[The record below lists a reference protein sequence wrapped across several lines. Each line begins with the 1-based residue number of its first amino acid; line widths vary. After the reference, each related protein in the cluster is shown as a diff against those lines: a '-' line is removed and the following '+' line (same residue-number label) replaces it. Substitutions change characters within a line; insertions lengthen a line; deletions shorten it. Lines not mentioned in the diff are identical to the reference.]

1 MAADTAVPSNCD
13 GALEKHF
20 RPIVFL
26 LNSHTPDNVDA
37 ATVADLLH
45 PFFRKDDYY
54 VVNASTVANPIGI
67 LREAKKSLSSEA
79 SLQAAAASVQDRLS
93 AAVQSALTNIAATRR
108 EAQQAALQAKEAQL
122 SALQADYVE
131 DGLSAEEARAAAHA
145 ELQERSESEG
155 EESYSSAGER
165 LPPAV
170 CVVNAPLLPAAVAR
184 LACDVGGLAA
194 VVLLESPCSVRE
206 LVSVA
211 GAGGRKSSTS
221 VAASNAPNDRAKGR
235 GPGAGAA
242 AASSSSTSKQHHF
255 SAAAGGS
262 AEDLLAALGRA
273 ALAQPDDNAF
283 QDVLLQHVPYPTER
297 ANSTDA
303 SPESPALLRP
313 SIPAA
318 QFLPTLHALLL
329 RIFSCWVRYNAW
341 RARRFLVQV
350 PAYTPLIDSE
360 AALSAVAGE
369 DALAAA
375 AAAEQ
380 RPNKRKSGGPGGHED
395 NVPLPISTKLPTT
408 TPRPCTMAQVAAE
421 QFEYTAYMQR
431 WMRSASH
438 GSTDNVLAAGEAVQA
453 CLKGC
458 LCQVASLKGSSTLRT
473 SADTSAAQLG
483 EDIADAC
490 ARCRIAVAV
499 SSGASLRPPKDGV
512 EAACQ
517 DKGAATCGA
526 TPISA
531 PASAGLTADSVE
543 EALAHIV
550 TEEVGSAALPSV
562 TTALI
567 TTAGDGDALHWMRDA
582 LLARDHHGWHTAVQ
596 RWGRTA
602 VYCLHQQ
609 THAIGA
615 PRTQHT
621 AHLLDSPTTFPR
633 FFREEEFLEA
643 EGRHYAPSSLS
654 DDTEKDEEES
664 ESDSSSEET
673 TSDSCGDDTASA
685 AEDAATKMVPTAVR
699 EMPPACPTVDHVDIV
714 SQHLRRR
721 RVLEQVRL
729 SHARPPVQELM
740 GCATPCRTVVTE
752 TQWMRAADG
761 TLVEVAR
768 TAANS
773 AQVRC
778 TIVDAGIDL
787 EAGFMLDCPPPTV
800 DDFAKATA
808 VDARASGSL
817 PEPLLSSA
825 VRGFLSLGRELRVIT
840 EVVADNAQAVAQ
852 AAYAAAVAAAK
863 EAAVTQY
870 EAQFRRVG
878 KASKSREEAKAANQ
892 LTLEQITKT
901 LLDALP
907 SPPPSPP
914 PEGGDGKTAAARIV
928 MRVHACFLLHDC
940 VMTAAAPKAG
950 APGVQ
955 LRCLKPSQ
963 HTTHLPRR
971 RLLSVQLWNE
981 GVVSTVALTHLQA
994 IDVYLDGVVEVH
1006 SPDLAA
1012 GVRLL
1017 LYKNGSY
1024 VTVSGRCQLLV
1035 SPDGRVTR
1043 YENGEGGR
1051 LVHKLQRGRATA
1063 VSAPAVHR
1071 VEREDGLHLEGIES
1085 SGADD
1090 DGQASLI
1097 PCSLGHVRCIR
1108 FGTGVVVEQGDKD
1121 GMWSWRF
1128 VGLPTVYC
1136 DVAAY
1141 QIAAAIGKGECD
1153 RLAYQPRTD
1162 SFSLFLND
1170 SEAEGARV
1178 AADVAMSSCRISVFT
1193 QGCDL
1198 START
1203 DQGDRTGV
1211 FAVDCAYGGVYGRVG
1226 ADRVY
1231 RVSPFGRCSEEVEH
1245 GGDLRYRQL
1254 VLPEHYK
1261 RPKKTAEALLLP
1273 EYASPS
1279 FRRAVAGEGGD
1290 LTTVPSADHTD
1301 ALHLQA
1307 VPLLLPKEPA
1317 RISASTAASPYSTLA
1332 VQHPAA
1338 CVPLQLRCIA
1348 LQEDGSQVT
1357 VLDAASW
1364 LEWVMWWQRHS
1375 SWAPQYSSPTPKE
1388 ALREGAPEERPF
1400 RLIRALRARQ
1410 AFVPFTEPGAENVPA
1425 EASVVQE
1432 CVLRLPSREAA
1443 SAPSWCAAGSLARTS
1458 AVSGVTGAADEEDTA
1473 PAAAVAEAA
1482 VPLDAAPVSPIV
1494 AREEEQVPMAALT
1507 DAHCVTE
1514 LPAAVG
1520 RRGGSLN
1527 YWTSALCPQALQPSR
1542 DSSRTENGV
1551 AMPMARTHTANL
1563 SADAATSE
1571 APAPPSPAVPA
1582 AMPKKT
1588 LSWQSSKV
1596 PLMHSYHPAA
1606 DELTGT
1612 NASSRFH
1619 TPRLEVHPR
1628 KVEFGNVLP
1637 LRRYVTTVRLTNA
1650 STVPCRYRVRVG
1662 AVVRPFLSV
1671 SYSRQFVAPGITT
1684 EMHVELSGSQPYGVM
1699 DSHISIVHEGGTVEV
1714 NVWWCTTD
1722 EADTARLGDGV
1733 TCAGWTVHKPAIQHP
1748 RMPEQETEQTDDRS
1762 TLSDTDVA
1770 LDVRT
1775 A

>member
-1 MAADTAVPSNCD
+1 MATDTPVPSHYE
-13 GALEKHF
+13 GVLEKHF
-20 RPIVFL
+20 CPIVFL
-26 LNSHTPDNVDA
+26 LNSHTPDNLDA
-37 ATVADLLH
+37 ATVAHLLR

-54 VVNASTVANPIGI
+54 VVNVSSVGNPIGI

-79 SLQAAAASVQDRLS
+79 SLQAAAASLQDRLS
-93 AAVQSALTNIAATRR
+93 AAVQSALTNIATTRR
-108 EAQQAALQAKEAQL
+108 EAQQAALQAMEAQL
-122 SALQADYVE
+122 SALQADYME
-131 DGLSAEEARAAAHA
+131 DGLSAEEALAAAHA
-145 ELQERSESEG
+145 ELQERSESED
-155 EESYSSAGER
+155 EDSYSSAGER

-184 LACDVGGLAA
+184 LACDVASLAA
-194 VVLLESPCSVRE
+194 VVLLDSPCSVRE

-211 GAGGRKSSTS
+211 GTGGRKSSAS
-221 VAASNAPNDRAKGR
+221 VPASNTANDRAKGR
-235 GPGAGAA
+235 GSGAGA
-242 AASSSSTSKQHHF
+242 AASSSSSASKQHHF
-255 SAAAGGS
+255 SATAGGS

-273 ALAQPDDNAF
+273 ALAQPDDSAF
-283 QDVLLQHVPYPTER
+283 QEVLLQHVPYPTESS
-297 ANSTDA
+297 NITGA
-303 SPESPALLRP
+303 SPESPAALRP
-313 SIPAA
+313 AVPAA
-318 QFLPTLHALLL
+318 QFLSTLHALLL
-329 RIFSCWVRYNAW
+329 RIFSCWVRYDAW
-341 RARRFLVQV
+341 RARRCLVQV
-350 PAYTPLIDSE
+350 PAYTPLIDAE
-360 AALSAVAGE
+360 AALSAAAGE

-380 RPNKRKSGGPGGHED
+380 RPNRHKSGGPGGHED
-395 NVPLPISTKLPTT
+395 SVSLPTSAKPPTT
-408 TPRPCTMAQVAAE
+408 TLHPCTMAQVAAE
-421 QFEYTAYMQR
+421 QFEYTACMQR
-431 WMRSASH
+431 WMRCPSH
-438 GSTDNVLAAGEAVQA
+438 ESTDNVLAAGEAVQA

-490 ARCRIAVAV
+490 ARCRVAVAV
-499 SSGASLRPPKDGV
+499 SSGASLRPAKDSV
-512 EAACQ
+512 AAACP
-517 DKGAATCGA
+517 DKGATTCGA
-526 TPISA
+526 TPVSA
-531 PASAGLTADSVE
+531 AASAGLTADSVE

-550 TEEVGSAALPSV
+550 TEEVGSTALPSI

-582 LLARDHHGWHTAVQ
+582 LLARDQHGWHTAVQ

-609 THAIGA
+609 TDAIGA

-643 EGRHYAPSSLS
+643 EGRYYAPSSLS
-654 DDTEKDEEES
+654 DDTEE

-673 TSDSCGDDTASA
+673 ASDSSGDDTASA
-685 AEDAATKMVPTAVR
+685 AEGAATKMVPAVAR
-699 EMPPACPTVDHVDIV
+699 ETPPACPTVDHVDVV

-729 SHARPPVQELM
+729 SHARPPVQELL
-740 GCATPCRTVVTE
+740 GCGTPCRTVVTE

-773 AQVRC
+773 AQMRC
-778 TIVDAGIDL
+778 TIVDAGLHL
-787 EAGFMLDCPPPTV
+787 EAGFMLDCPPSTV

-808 VDARASGSL
+808 ADARASGSL
-817 PEPLLSSA
+817 PEPLLASA
-825 VRGFLSLGRELRVIT
+825 VRGFVSLGRELRVIT

-852 AAYAAAVAAAK
+852 GAYAAAVAAAK

-878 KASKSREEAKAANQ
+878 KTSKSRDEAKAATQ
-892 LTLEQITKT
+892 LTLEQITQT

-907 SPPPSPP
+907 SPPPPPP
-914 PEGGDGKTAAARIV
+914 PESGDGKAAAARIV
-928 MRVHACFLLHDC
+928 MRVHACFLMHDC
-940 VMTAAAPKAG
+940 VMTAATSKAG
-950 APGVQ
+950 VPGVQ
-955 LRCLKPSQ
+955 LRCLTPSQ

-971 RLLSVQLWNE
+971 RLLTVQLWNE
-981 GVVSTVALTHLQA
+981 GVVSAVTVTHLQA
-994 IDVYLDGVVEVH
+994 VDVYLDGVVEVH
-1006 SPDLAA
+1006 SPDLPT

-1024 VTVSGRCQLLV
+1024 VTVAGRCQLVV

-1051 LVHKLQRGRATA
+1051 LVHKLQHGRATA

-1071 VEREDGLHLEGIES
+1071 VEREDGVQLEVIEP

-1090 DGQASLI
+1090 HGQASLV
-1097 PCSLGHVRCIR
+1097 PCSLGHVRRIR
-1108 FGTGVVVEQGDKD
+1108 LGTGVVVEQGDTD

-1128 VGLPTVYC
+1128 VGLPAVYC
-1136 DVAAY
+1136 DVTAY
-1141 QIAAAIGKGECD
+1141 EIAVAIDKGECD
-1153 RLAYQPRTD
+1153 RFAYQPRTD
-1162 SFSLFLND
+1162 SFSLFVND
-1170 SEAEGARV
+1170 SKTAGARV

-1198 START
+1198 STARA
-1203 DQGDRTGV
+1203 DQGGCTGV

-1226 ADRVY
+1226 ADHVY

-1254 VLPEHYK
+1254 VLPECYK
-1261 RPKKTAEALLLP
+1261 RPKKTAEVLLLP

-1279 FRRAVAGEGGD
+1279 FRRAVAGDGGD
-1290 LTTVPSADHTD
+1290 LTTVPSGDHVD

-1307 VPLLLPKEPA
+1307 LPLLLPKEPA
-1317 RISASTAASPYSTLA
+1317 RISASTAASPYRALA
-1332 VQHPAA
+1332 VQHPAT
-1338 CVPLQLRCIA
+1338 CVPLQVRCIA

-1375 SWAPQYSSPTPKE
+1375 TWAPQYSSPTPTE
-1388 ALREGAPEERPF
+1388 ALREGAPPARPF
-1400 RLIRALRARQ
+1400 RLIRAFRARQ
-1410 AFVPFTEPGAENVPA
+1410 AFVPLTEPGAENVLA

-1432 CVLRLPSREAA
+1432 CVLLLLPSREAA
-1443 SAPSWCAAGSLARTS
+1443 SAPSWCAAGGLALTS
-1458 AVSGVTGAADEEDTA
+1458 AVSGVTGAAGEEDTA
-1473 PAAAVAEAA
+1473 AAAAVTEAA

-1494 AREEEQVPMAALT
+1494 AREEEQAPNAVLT
-1507 DAHCVTE
+1507 DAHCVTG
-1514 LPAAVG
+1514 LPAAAG

-1542 DSSRTENGV
+1542 DSPSTENRV
-1551 AMPMARTHTANL
+1551 AMPTARAHAATP

-1582 AMPKKT
+1582 AVPKKM
-1588 LSWQSSKV
+1588 SSSQSSQV

-1619 TPRLEVHPR
+1619 TPLLEVHPR
-1628 KVEFGNVLP
+1628 RVEFGNVLP

-1684 EMHVELSGSQPYGVM
+1684 EMHVELSGGQPYGVM
-1699 DSHISIVHEGGTVEV
+1699 DSEICIVHEGGTVEV
-1714 NVWWCTTD
+1714 SVWWCTTD

-1748 RMPEQETEQTDDRS
+1748 RVPEQETEPTDDRS
-1762 TLSDTDVA
+1762 TLSDTNVA